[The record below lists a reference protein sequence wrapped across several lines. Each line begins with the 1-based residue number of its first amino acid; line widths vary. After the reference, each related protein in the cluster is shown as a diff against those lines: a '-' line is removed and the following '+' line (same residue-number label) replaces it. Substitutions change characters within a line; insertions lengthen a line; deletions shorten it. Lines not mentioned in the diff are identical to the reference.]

1 MTITQQKTEITQQS
15 DEKRIGHPFTHLPWD
30 QLELI
35 SREIE
40 LIFEVF

>member
-15 DEKRIGHPFTHLPWD
+15 DEKRIGHPFSHLPWD

-35 SREIE
+35 SSEIE
-40 LIFEVF
+40 PFFGFF